1 MGFFT
6 PPPPTPNGL
15 TEHERIRH
23 FFCNLERE
31 TGSLN
36 LDKENVL
43 SLLIVES
50 SRDAEYKQEVIIK
63 AIFYLL
69 NIESSITVSCV
80 YSFSSVDLQL

>member
-50 SRDAEYKQEVIIK
+50 SRDA
-63 AIFYLL
+63 IFYLL